1 MKTEP
6 LVTVLMSVYNGQKYL
21 REAIESTLN
30 QTFGDFEFLII
41 NDASSD
47 NSREIILS
55 YPDSRIHLVD
65 NPENIGLT
73 RSLNKG
79 LELAR
84 GEYIA
89 RMDADDVSI
98 PERLEKQVRFM
109 EENPDIAV
117 LGSWAWVIDE
127 NNRITAELRTLTD
140 FDTLFIEIFFSNPL
154 VHSSTLMRTAFI
166 KKIGGY
172 DEKFERTQD
181 YDLWVRV
188 LANGGKVLNV
198 PEFLIKYRNHL
209 ENISTKKFKQQE
221 DLAQLAIQN
230 AYRLILKHEV
240 NPNNISLI
248 RKCLLQGKVSLSWI
262 EKFQVQ
268 TAFRKILKEFR
279 KKYHLNELQ
288 MAYLKNKFWD
298 QGIIMRPTDSGIN

>member
-6 LVTVLMSVYNGQKYL
+6 MVTVLMSVYNGEKYL
-21 REAIESTLN
+21 REAIDSILT
-30 QTFGDFEFLII
+30 QAFRDFEFLII
-41 NDASSD
+41 NDASTD
-47 NSREIILS
+47 RSREIILS
-55 YPDSRIHLVD
+55 YSDPRIRLID
-65 NPENIGLT
+65 NEENIGLT

-79 LELAR
+79 LELAK
-84 GEYIA
+84 GKYIA
-89 RMDADDVSI
+89 RMDADDISM

-127 NNRITAELRTLTD
+127 NNRINGELRTLTD
-140 FDTLFIEIFFSNPL
+140 FDLLFLEIFFSNPF

-166 KKIGGY
+166 NKIGGY
-172 DEKFERTQD
+172 DKQYERTQD

-188 LANGGKVLNV
+188 IANGGKVLNV
-198 PEFLIKYRNHL
+198 PEFLIKYRSHL

-230 AYRLILKHEV
+230 AYQLILKQRV
-240 NPNNISLI
+240 NLKNISLL
-248 RKCLLQGKVSLSWI
+248 RKWLFQGKDSLSWI

-268 TAFRKILKEFR
+268 TTFRKILKIFCN
-279 KKYHLNELQ
+279 KYHLNELQ
-288 MAYLKNKFWD
+288 MAYLKNKF
-298 QGIIMRPTDSGIN
+298 